1 MEKHLRAPSADIM
14 EKIRA
19 DLSAIVPPAET
30 TLAHGGPRASI
41 KQLALYIAFAASAR
55 GKTVV
60 FIDGANSFDPF
71 LISGLARSAGL
82 VPEELLGRI
91 HISRAFTCHQM
102 QALVVERLG
111 ERLGDRLGDASNRSR
126 ASVAIVSGLLDTF
139 YDESVPFGEARE
151 LLESATAE
159 LARLAG
165 RGARIFITCPDSK
178 LPLASKQKRFLDLMK
193 KISHSTIRIEE
204 ETEEAPFAL
213 EGPGLGRVK
222 YRGR

>member
-1 MEKHLRAPSADIM
+1 MEKHLIAPSADIM

-19 DLSAIVPPAET
+19 DLSAIVPPAEI

-41 KQLALYIAFAASAR
+41 KQLALHIAYAASAR

-60 FIDGANSFDPF
+60 FLDGANSFDPF

-102 QALVVERLG
+102 QALIV
-111 ERLGDRLGDASNRSR
+111 ERLGDRLGDASNRPG

-139 YDESVPFGEARE
+139 YDESVQFSEARK

-213 EGPGLGRVK
+213 EGPGLGRDK